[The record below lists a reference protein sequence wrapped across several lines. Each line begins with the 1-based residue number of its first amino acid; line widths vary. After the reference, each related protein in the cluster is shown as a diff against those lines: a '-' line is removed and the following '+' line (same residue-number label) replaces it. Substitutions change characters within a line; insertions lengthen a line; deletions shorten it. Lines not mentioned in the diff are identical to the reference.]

1 MVPYRT
7 GSSSGPG
14 ICQHFHLI
22 YYTDIEMDKIVI
34 RFEDG
39 MDNRNRITNDLDSLE
54 KGWKIREL

>member
-1 MVPYRT
+1 M
-7 GSSSGPG
+7 
-14 ICQHFHLI
+14 
-22 YYTDIEMDKIVI
+22 VI